1 MNTRFLGIGA
11 GLFAALGV
19 VAFNATGIVQRTLV
33 EVEPTT
39 TFIVK
44 ARTAADAVAAV
55 NAVNGVMIGELSVI
69 NAATAAL
76 TDSQAAALRRREGLQ
91 VYNDAQLEV
100 SGDAPDTFYPAWI
113 GADRLH
119 ASGIDGS
126 GIGIAIIDTG
136 LWPRVTQELAV
147 VDGVSTVGFAS
158 DRTRRPFSPG
168 SVRDESGHGTHI
180 TSVAAGR
187 ELSADGFYEGV
198 APGANVFVVR
208 AFDANGYGSYVDVI
222 EGIQWVIDHHEQQNI
237 RVLNLSFSAEPQ
249 SYYWDDPLN
258 QAVMA
263 AWEAGIVVVTSAGN
277 TGPDPMT
284 VGVPGNVPYVVTVGS
299 VDDNHTPD
307 DRSDDFLSSFS
318 STGPTYEGFVKPEV
332 TAPGGHMLAHM
343 NPNGTIARSY
353 SEYQHESGHYFT
365 MSGTSQSSAVIS
377 GVAALVLQADPT
389 LTPDDVKC
397 RLLSSSK
404 PVVDS
409 SGASLYSL
417 FQQGAG
423 LVFAPDAV
431 FSQAADC
438 ANVGLDVVADLAG
451 EAHYVGAATLLED
464 GTFALRNPETLE
476 LFGGPGSTWDGAYV
490 FAQGYTWSGGG
501 SGGTTN
507 DGYTWSG
514 GGSGGT
520 TNDGYTWSGGGSGGT
535 TNDGYTWSGG
545 GSGGTTNDGYTWSGG
560 GSGGTTNDF
569 LPDVLG
575 LRDLGVND
583 WVIPDPRRGDR

>member
-100 SGDAPDTFYPAWI
+100 SGDAPDTFYPAWV
-113 GADRLH
+113 GADQLH

-126 GIGIAIIDTG
+126 GVAIAIIDTG
-136 LWPRVTQELAV
+136 LWPKVSNELAV
-147 VDGVSTVGFAS
+147 EHGVDTVGLATGGSDLSFAPGLVS
-158 DRTRRPFSPG
+158 DQ
-168 SVRDESGHGTHI
+168 SGHGTHI

-187 ELSADGFYEGV
+187 ELSAEGFYEGV
-198 APGANVFVVR
+198 APGADVVVVR
-208 AFDANGYGSYVDVI
+208 AFDDNGYGSYVDVI
-222 EGIQWVIDHHEQQNI
+222 EGIQWVIDHHAQLNI

-263 AWEAGIVVVTSAGN
+263 AWEAGIVVITSAGN

-299 VDDNHTPD
+299 VDDNYTPD
-307 DRSDDFLSSFS
+307 DHSDDFLSSFS

-397 RLLSSSK
+397 RLLSSAR

-431 FSQAADC
+431 FSQATAC
-438 ANVGLDVVADLAG
+438 ANIGLDVVADLAG
-451 EAHYVGAATLLED
+451 EAHYVGAATQLED
-464 GTFALRNPETLE
+464 GTFALKNPGTQE
-476 LFGGPGSTWDGAYV
+476 LIGGEGSTWDGAYV
-490 FAQGYTWSGGG
+490 FAQGYTWSGGDTG
-501 SGGTTN
+501 GTTDGYTWSGGDTGGTTDGYTWSGGDTGGTTDGYTWSGGDTGGTTN

-514 GGSGGT
+514 GDTGGT
-520 TNDGYTWSGGGSGGT
+520 T
-535 TNDGYTWSGG
+535 
-545 GSGGTTNDGYTWSGG
+545 
-560 GSGGTTNDF
+560 DF
-569 LPDVLG
+569 MPDLLG
-575 LRDLGVND
+575 LRDLDIID
-583 WVIPDPRRGDR
+583 WVIPDPQRVGE

>member
-1 MNTRFLGIGA
+1 MAEGQQLAVEHGVDTV
-11 GLFAALGV
+11 GL
-19 VAFNATGIVQRTLV
+19 ATGGSDLSFAPGLV
-33 EVEPTT
+33 
-39 TFIVK
+39 
-44 ARTAADAVAAV
+44 
-55 NAVNGVMIGELSVI
+55 
-69 NAATAAL
+69 
-76 TDSQAAALRRREGLQ
+76 
-91 VYNDAQLEV
+91 
-100 SGDAPDTFYPAWI
+100 
-113 GADRLH
+113 
-119 ASGIDGS
+119 
-126 GIGIAIIDTG
+126 
-136 LWPRVTQELAV
+136 
-147 VDGVSTVGFAS
+147 S
-158 DRTRRPFSPG
+158 DQ
-168 SVRDESGHGTHI
+168 SGHGTHI

-187 ELSADGFYEGV
+187 ELSAEGFYEGV
-198 APGANVFVVR
+198 APGADVVVVR
-208 AFDANGYGSYVDVI
+208 AFDDNGYGSYVDVI
-222 EGIQWVIDHHEQQNI
+222 EGIRWVIDHHAQLNI

-263 AWEAGIVVVTSAGN
+263 AWEAGIVVITSAGN

-299 VDDNHTPD
+299 VDDNYTPD
-307 DRSDDFLSSFS
+307 DHSDDFLSSFS

-397 RLLSSSK
+397 RLLSSAR

-431 FSQAADC
+431 FSQATAC
-438 ANVGLDVVADLAG
+438 ANIGLDVVADLAG
-451 EAHYVGAATLLED
+451 EAHYVGAATQLED
-464 GTFALRNPETLE
+464 GTFALKNPGTQE
-476 LFGGPGSTWDGAYV
+476 LIGGEGSTWDGAYV
-490 FAQGYTWSGGG
+490 FAQGYTWSGGDTG
-501 SGGTTN
+501 GTTDGYTWSGGDTGGTTDGYTWSGGDTGGTTDGYTWSGGDTGGTTDGYTWSGGDTGGTTN

-514 GGSGGT
+514 GDTGGT
-520 TNDGYTWSGGGSGGT
+520 T
-535 TNDGYTWSGG
+535 
-545 GSGGTTNDGYTWSGG
+545 
-560 GSGGTTNDF
+560 DF
-569 LPDVLG
+569 MPDLLG
-575 LRDLGVND
+575 LRDLDIID
-583 WVIPDPRRGDR
+583 WVIPDPQRVGE